1 MGRGVID
8 SDEKVETQRSKLL
21 LTLGYNKSWIFHSY
35 PGLWSNVT
43 WPLCIHNKGLFS
55 YPLPPF
61 LFPSIHTHKHKE
73 IKILFPLSPF
83 HCAFKHTYRKI
94 TFQKN
99 PDTWLCRYTK
109 LSKTNSQSSIK
120 LMPPFLQ
127 RKRKGQGKKKR
138 IYVYICLIHDIVQQK
153 LTRECKATISQ

>member
-1 MGRGVID
+1 MGREVID

-21 LTLGYNKSWIFHSY
+21 LTLGYNKSWIFYSY
-35 PGLWSNVT
+35 PGLWFDVT

-61 LFPSIHTHKHKE
+61 LFPSIHTHTHKE
-73 IKILFPLSPF
+73 IKILFPMSPF

-99 PDTWLCRYTK
+99 LILDYAEIQSWVRQTPSPQ
-109 LSKTNSQSSIK
+109 LSWCLHSCNGREKA
-120 LMPPFLQ
+120 
-127 RKRKGQGKKKR
+127 KGKKR
-138 IYVYICLIHDIVQQK
+138 I
-153 LTRECKATISQ
+153 